1 MNALSVRSITELKAE
16 SIAEPIIK
24 SKGEFKKSPLSSL
37 LSSHHF
43 TVYQQNTLGREAAEL
58 AVKSIFSATYK
69 ADISD
74 FLPLLITANKEQNL
88 DAVIGLRSAHQC
100 ELFLESYLTM
110 PIEKEAKERYRIDID
125 RKKLVEIGNLVS
137 SKSGVSRQLFI
148 VLAFAL
154 HKAGIEWVS
163 FTATPQVEQLLH
175 KLAFQPL
182 EICQAQ
188 EQLAVNSS
196 SLWGSYY
203 AQSPK
208 VSIGNVAQAVTT
220 LKQTAIINAM
230 YPKLVPLIDD
240 MATKLQKGL
249 SL

>member
-1 MNALSVRSITELKAE
+1 MNALSIRSITE
-16 SIAEPIIK
+16 SNAEPKMK
-24 SKGEFKKSPLSSL
+24 SKEEFQKSPLSSL

-43 TVYQQNTLGREAAEL
+43 SVYQQNTLGRESAEL
-58 AVKSIFSATYK
+58 AVKSIFRAIHQ

-74 FLPLLITANKEQNL
+74 FLPLLITANKEQRL
-88 DAVIGLRSAHQC
+88 DAVIGLRSAYQG
-100 ELFLESYLTM
+100 ELFLENYLTT
-110 PIEKEAKERYRIDID
+110 PIEKEAKARYNIDIK

-163 FTATPQVEQLLH
+163 FTATKHVEQLLY

-188 EQLAVNSS
+188 EQLAVNSCS
-196 SLWGSYY
+196 SWGNYY
-203 AQSPK
+203 TQNPK
-208 VSIGNVAQAVTT
+208 VSIGNVAQAVNT

-240 MATKLQKGL
+240 MANKLQIGL